1 MGFQSYVNHIN
12 HMLQHSKMYSFCYLF
27 IWLSEIVAI
36 FFVKVILMLKPCWW
50 FVVFLFEAINSYD
63 LWSISYCQVHD
74 GGLCN
79 LFQEHPFQAFGQ
91 SHLWLWQTLSSGSCC
106 LGWDSWAMIFVWVV
120 VLFFFVFTAI
130 WGIDPFWRI
139 DIFQMGWNQQLV
151 CVLNMKMH
159 YDWARAFFP
168 HQKQQKGAE
177 SCEWVVDTRA
187 TTKGTSEK

>member
-1 MGFQSYVNHIN
+1 
-12 HMLQHSKMYSFCYLF
+12 MLQHSKMYSFCYLF
-27 IWLSEIVAI
+27 IWLSEIVAM

-120 VLFFFVFTAI
+120 VLKFFCFH
-130 WGIDPFWRI
+130 
-139 DIFQMGWNQQLV
+139 
-151 CVLNMKMH
+151 H
-159 YDWARAFFP
+159 YLGNWSILTNWYFSNGLKPTTSLCFEYENALWLSTCFFSSP
-168 HQKQQKGAE
+168 KTTEGCWKLWVGSRYKSNHQG
-177 SCEWVVDTRA
+177 D
-187 TTKGTSEK
+187 